1 MSTTHE
7 IADATG
13 ADPKPIGRD
22 DVMRALLDATTEL
35 IVEKGLSM
43 SVREIAARAGVNHGL
58 VHTYFGSKEALVS
71 AAFADIHRRAVD
83 ARDEHGF
90 PAPDIA
96 GRRGGELAKALARA
110 MLEPGVDDPF
120 PEHGVTSAWR
130 IALAEREPRLSAD
143 EVDVRVIAASSL
155 ALGYA
160 LFADHFA
167 RSVDPAVGMD
177 QVGERIGRMVADI
190 GGIPTP
196 EGDGEACP
204 VCG

>member
-1 MSTTHE
+1 
-7 IADATG
+7 
-13 ADPKPIGRD
+13 
-22 DVMRALLDATTEL
+22 MRALLDATTAL

-58 VHTYFGSKEALVS
+58 VHTYFGSKEALIS

-83 ARDEHGF
+83 AGDELGF

-110 MLEPGVDDPF
+110 MLEPGAGDPF
-120 PEHGVTSAWR
+120 PEHAVTGAWR
-130 IALAEREPRLSAD
+130 RALAERHPDLGAD

-167 RSVDPAVGMD
+167 RSVDPACGRAA
-177 QVGERIGRMVADI
+177 VGERIAKMVADI
-190 GGIPTP
+190 GGIPTSD
-196 EGDGEACP
+196 GNGEACP
-204 VCG
+204 ICG